1 MTTINLSSITD
12 FPKEN
17 IPKFKK
23 NTDCVSIANIQYI
36 FHYNEFKKQ
45 IFNPY
50 KIFLKPEFVKN
61 FENTCNHM
69 FKKVGFGI
77 FVFIFNGKIHT
88 YQVFANI
95 TELKPGSN
103 KITKKHLSSYKK
115 KTKKQKLKFS
125 ILKDKKKWGFSN
137 CMVHFKENW
146 WEKFYTIVYFDML
159 QKCLEG
165 STITTCFFINL
176 NDFPVLYKKKCNQH
190 ILNEETCISNEK
202 EDNIYIPVL
211 SGTTTKDYYD
221 KCLVYADSWEIA
233 SQTVFYNEN
242 TCQNRYNAN
251 EFKKINT
258 DWNTKKEEFVFRG
271 KNNSCYPNDFIK
283 NDRLKVLKVLKRLYD
298 ANEIP
303 ENIKL
308 NVGFTNFSKKSVF
321 ADNQLTSSDSNHIV
335 KKLKEWSH
343 IEQMTMIEQSN
354 YKYILNIDGYVTAWR
369 LSCELSYN
377 SCILLLY
384 SKYYSWFH
392 DKLVHMK
399 NVYKIDVESDELKLK
414 DELSKA
420 LHIFANNDNIGKKIA
435 RGARKLYD
443 EIMNV
448 AYIKKYM
455 TSLLLQKEFD
465 ILIPFEK

>member
-1 MTTINLSSITD
+1 M
-12 FPKEN
+12 
-17 IPKFKK
+17 
-23 NTDCVSIANIQYI
+23 
-36 FHYNEFKKQ
+36 
-45 IFNPY
+45 
-50 KIFLKPEFVKN
+50 
-61 FENTCNHM
+61 
-69 FKKVGFGI
+69 
-77 FVFIFNGKIHT
+77 
-88 YQVFANI
+88 
-95 TELKPGSN
+95 
-103 KITKKHLSSYKK
+103 
-115 KTKKQKLKFS
+115 
-125 ILKDKKKWGFSN
+125 
-137 CMVHFKENW
+137 
-146 WEKFYTIVYFDML
+146 
-159 QKCLEG
+159 
-165 STITTCFFINL
+165 
-176 NDFPVLYKKKCNQH
+176 
-190 ILNEETCISNEK
+190 
-202 EDNIYIPVL
+202 
-211 SGTTTKDYYD
+211 
-221 KCLVYADSWEIA
+221 
-233 SQTVFYNEN
+233 
-242 TCQNRYNAN
+242 
-251 EFKKINT
+251 
-258 DWNTKKEEFVFRG
+258 
-271 KNNSCYPNDFIK
+271 
-283 NDRLKVLKVLKRLYD
+283 
-298 ANEIP
+298 
-303 ENIKL
+303 
-308 NVGFTNFSKKSVF
+308 
-321 ADNQLTSSDSNHIV
+321 TSSDSNHIV

>member
-1 MTTINLSSITD
+1 
-12 FPKEN
+12 
-17 IPKFKK
+17 
-23 NTDCVSIANIQYI
+23 
-36 FHYNEFKKQ
+36 
-45 IFNPY
+45 
-50 KIFLKPEFVKN
+50 
-61 FENTCNHM
+61 
-69 FKKVGFGI
+69 
-77 FVFIFNGKIHT
+77 
-88 YQVFANI
+88 
-95 TELKPGSN
+95 
-103 KITKKHLSSYKK
+103 
-115 KTKKQKLKFS
+115 
-125 ILKDKKKWGFSN
+125 
-137 CMVHFKENW
+137 
-146 WEKFYTIVYFDML
+146 ML

-165 STITTCFFINL
+165 SKITTCFFINL

-190 ILNEETCISNEK
+190 ILNEETCSNNDK

-233 SQTVFYNEN
+233 SQTIFFNEN
-242 TCQNRYNAN
+242 TCKNRYNED

-258 DWNTKKEEFVFRG
+258 DWNTKKEELLFRG

-298 ANEIP
+298 TNEIP

-308 NVGFTNFSKKSVF
+308 NVGFTNFSNKSVF
-321 ADNQLTSSDSNHIV
+321 ADNQLMSSNSNYIV
-335 KKLKEWSH
+335 KRLKEFSH
-343 IEQMTMIEQSN
+343 IEEMKMIEQSN

-399 NVYKIDVESDELKLK
+399 NVYKIDVENDDSLLK

-455 TSLLLQKEFD
+455 ISLLLQKEFD
-465 ILIPFEK
+465 LLIPFEK